1 MLRVVCCT
9 VWGMRHRQTED
20 SLEAFLGTGGQ
31 HLFDGEEV
39 RGPHVPVT
47 LEYELIDPNDPLM
60 YAQVIRRLWNE
71 CAESRDDLC
80 LIEQD
85 IEIGPTTLYDFR
97 ACQHLYCGN
106 PYSWSTAVGV
116 AMGCTRFRHQF
127 IEHYRDAVHEAIA
140 LGGGHFRQFD
150 VIFQRR
156 VLAKRHGAQ
165 PHVHAP
171 VIHHNE
177 AKRLRADASP
187 VPLEG
192 VPADDIG
199 ELL

>member
-1 MLRVVCCT
+1 MLRVVCCY
-9 VWGMRHRQTED
+9 VEGMLRHETLDALQ
-20 SLEAFLGTGGQ
+20 ATGRSPDTDFV
-31 HLFDGEEV
+31 LAE
-39 RGPHVPVT
+39 
-47 LEYELIDPNDPLM
+47 
-60 YAQVIRRLWNE
+60 IRRDE
-71 CAESRDDLC
+71 PRAYAERVGREWQSCLDRGDDLC
-80 LIEQD
+80 LVEQD

-106 PYSWSTAVGV
+106 PYPWTTNVGI
-116 AMGCTRFRHQF
+116 AMGCTRFRHQI
-127 IEHYRDAVHEAIA
+127 IERYRDAVDEAIA